1 MKPLLFQHQ
10 FLRNLLTIQFINIHF
25 NTRFSTALSP
35 FNEATFVSTPRFAQ
49 LFMSTLINIKPYTI
63 DKHCHTPDHTP
74 GNAPILQ
81 PVSTSFHFD
90 MFSIIRAYQYIYVIT
105 ISPTSP
111 CRRRSNNK
119 CWIDYNCFTSPLSQG
134 PESRQNAQIPP
145 SSKKSLLLFQLSR
158 LRLRSLLTC
167 QQPFRLRKHIRT
179 GHPHR
184 AENRT
189 QCLCLRAK
197 DKGP

>member
-90 MFSIIRAYQYIYVIT
+90 MFSIIRAYQNINEPLKKAHAH
-105 ISPTSP
+105 SGQLSKRTS
-111 CRRRSNNK
+111 R
-119 CWIDYNCFTSPLSQG
+119 
-134 PESRQNAQIPP
+134 
-145 SSKKSLLLFQLSR
+145 SLLLQNLLGSTRVSRCYIHDVTRASSKLAVRRGSHRQYCKYSRTCTWFTQLWNVTQA
-158 LRLRSLLTC
+158 RSSNSVFFNFTVYVYLSLS
-167 QQPFRLRKHIRT
+167 L
-179 GHPHR
+179 
-184 AENRT
+184 
-189 QCLCLRAK
+189 
-197 DKGP
+197 

>member
-1 MKPLLFQHQ
+1 MGLHGCFDTIDTKFYTSLDHAMKPLLFQHQ

-81 PVSTSFHFD
+81 PVSTNFHFD
-90 MFSIIRAYQYIYVIT
+90 MFSIIRAYQFLLDFCKKSQCFHSSSS
-105 ISPTSP
+105 ISVSSTKLSF
-111 CRRRSNNK
+111 
-119 CWIDYNCFTSPLSQG
+119 FTSP
-134 PESRQNAQIPP
+134 R
-145 SSKKSLLLFQLSR
+145 
-158 LRLRSLLTC
+158 
-167 QQPFRLRKHIRT
+167 
-179 GHPHR
+179 
-184 AENRT
+184 
-189 QCLCLRAK
+189 
-197 DKGP
+197 